1 MVQTN
6 NICLDILT
14 EIDCKTIQ
22 KSYLYLL
29 FFENRQT
36 SLYLA
41 HLPPTCGLLVH
52 VFKREL
58 AGKAG

>member
-6 NICLDILT
+6 IICLYILA

-22 KSYLYLL
+22 KRYLYLL
-29 FFENRQT
+29 FFEDRQIY
-36 SLYLA
+36 LYLA
-41 HLPPTCGLLVH
+41 HLPPTCGLLGH